1 MYVSRSKCTRKA
13 YFSHKPGTFHHVPN
27 TNSEHCEFT
36 LSLRLLREI
45 TTFIDEKCVQ
55 DIEKGTK
62 NALTY

>member
-27 TNSEHCEFT
+27 TNSEHCGFT
-36 LSLRLLREI
+36 FSLRYCYVKSLHLLMKNVCRI
-45 TTFIDEKCVQ
+45 L
-55 DIEKGTK
+55 KGTK

>member
-45 TTFIDEKCVQ
+45 TTFIDEKCV
-55 DIEKGTK
+55 
-62 NALTY
+62 